1 MHIKLQSIVV
11 FSRWPRHVSAL
22 YSVLLRENG
31 HADTNVSESFISY
44 LDCASVCAAC
54 VKVGL
59 TDTTFTLSQFMQK
72 SASVC
77 TALCSCAK
85 LLAHV
90 QIMPQN
96 VAQSVICYM
105 SEREKKDVF
114 LFICR
119 DREAERHRFVF
130 IHNPQG

>member
-11 FSRWPRHVSAL
+11 FSRWSRHVSAL
-22 YSVLLRENG
+22 YSVLLREIG

-59 TDTTFTLSQFMQK
+59 TDTTFTLSQSMQK

-77 TALCSCAK
+77 TGLCSGAK

-105 SEREKKDVF
+105 SEREKRDVF
-114 LFICR
+114 LFIC
-119 DREAERHRFVF
+119 REAERHRFVF